1 MRGSQHP
8 QSAYVGLNDSRQL
21 PGTYVKTQYG
31 YSQESLP
38 TQRQLLKMCIRER
51 CNNLHF
57 CLRCKRE
64 HPKFRCS
71 EFKKKGEIKDFYPD
85 TLMQK
90 TCFNIPLLDNLLSN
104 YLDKQFVEYL
114 IRGLK
119 EGFNTGKKVEQSS
132 LQSVKI
138 YYHLEV
144 NLHVHFCRQKS
155 IKVL

>member
-38 TQRQLLKMCIRER
+38 TQRQFLQNVHTRKMQQLTFLSALQER
-51 CNNLHF
+51 TPKIQM
-57 CLRCKRE
+57 LRIQ
-64 HPKFRCS
+64 
-71 EFKKKGEIKDFYPD
+71 KKGEIKDFYPD

>member
-38 TQRQLLKMCIRER
+38 TQRQLLQNVHTRKMQQLTFLSALQER
-51 CNNLHF
+51 TPKIQM
-57 CLRCKRE
+57 LRIQ
-64 HPKFRCS
+64 
-71 EFKKKGEIKDFYPD
+71 KKGEIKDFYPD

>member
-38 TQRQLLKMCIRER
+38 TQRQGLQNVHTRKMQQLTFLSALQER
-51 CNNLHF
+51 TPKIQM
-57 CLRCKRE
+57 LRIQ
-64 HPKFRCS
+64 
-71 EFKKKGEIKDFYPD
+71 KKGEIKDFYPD